1 VILAESQIYSRTVP
15 YRVNIG
21 TRNLSLLLGFIIE
34 MVETQ
39 RSKRNNITAIQ
50 EVKIPMLL
58 IVWKRVKS
66 AATHP
71 WKVMG
76 GLSRE

>member
-1 VILAESQIYSRTVP
+1 VFLAETQFYRRRVP

-21 TRNLSLLLGFIIE
+21 TKNISLLLGFIIE
-34 MVETQ
+34 MVGTQ

-50 EVKIPMLL
+50 EVKKPMLPR
-58 IVWKRVKS
+58 VWKGVKP